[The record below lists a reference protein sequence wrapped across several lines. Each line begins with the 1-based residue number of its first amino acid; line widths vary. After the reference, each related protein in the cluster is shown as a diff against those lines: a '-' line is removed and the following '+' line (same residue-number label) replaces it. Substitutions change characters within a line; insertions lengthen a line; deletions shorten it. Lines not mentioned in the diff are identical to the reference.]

1 MSNLLDGR
9 IEVYMKTL
17 IMLLCLFALSFA
29 QYGGYGVYNGH
40 LTQDDGCTKYIASDA
55 NTLASWIFDDVN
67 NSTPLTDLS
76 GNGNTL
82 TPSAGFDYANQFTGT
97 SMFCNGTSLKFDG
110 VDDYFSIGY
119 ADATDLDM
127 GTGDITI
134 EALFTTTSDVTS
146 FQPVCIKNDNNA
158 IHKGYMIFINGGN
171 LIFRIYDGSGTAY
184 VANSI
189 AASINTDYYVAMS
202 VDRNGEQFGYVNG
215 SKVWTQSTTN
225 SVDISSNYNFYIGT
239 DNTITTASTKSF
251 MQVVLSSIAKSEADV
266 GRYYYE
272 DYTGPTILAYTATG
286 VQYDSVQ
293 HIGSF
298 TAESGAYYGIFI
310 AQDTTETN
318 LVGSWLSLVDFDT
331 TLYHHVSQTTNQTF
345 YLVATDNLDNVSWA
359 SDAATIEDTPDT
371 TPPGAGTIV
380 AEFLPNFQIGL
391 TWNYAD
397 DADSVKVYLIE
408 EDNPDSVLATTAT
421 TGTTGD
427 TIDIPLTL
435 KFAGNDNL
443 YAKKYSWDASNNK
456 SAAVVYTIPPSYFT
470 MWVDTSDTN
479 IDSLTYG
486 IAYRYPGGIND
497 SVANMQDSLTT
508 DTTYIY
514 HEDYANLDGSGDSLG
529 LTFPDTNA
537 IDTSWYAVRWN
548 VDGVRQD
555 TLSNWA
561 MWPEA
566 GSSTTYLVN
575 QNFEGTGYDNGETW
589 TESVQEGE
597 TSTRYVNEDYTTAP
611 LAGSQSLEMRSDS
624 YQVASVVTSLAT
636 ASSSVSLSFKM
647 NKTTGNPTDQVYF
660 IEFLDASD
668 NILSY

>member
-1 MSNLLDGR
+1 
-9 IEVYMKTL
+9 MKTL
-17 IMLLCLFALSFA
+17 IILLCLFSLSFA
-29 QYGGYGVYNGH
+29 QYSGW
-40 LTQDDGCTKYIASDA
+40 LKYSTYTSSDQ
-55 NTLASWIFDDVN
+55 NDT
-67 NSTPLTDLS
+67 
-76 GNGNTL
+76 TL
-82 TPSAGFDYANQFTGT
+82 TLQ
-97 SMFCNGTSLKFDG
+97 
-110 VDDYFSIGY
+110 I
-119 ADATDLDM
+119 
-127 GTGDITI
+127 
-134 EALFTTTSDVTS
+134 
-146 FQPVCIKNDNNA
+146 
-158 IHKGYMIFINGGN
+158 
-171 LIFRIYDGSGTAY
+171 
-184 VANSI
+184 
-189 AASINTDYYVAMS
+189 
-202 VDRNGEQFGYVNG
+202 
-215 SKVWTQSTTN
+215 TN
-225 SVDISSNYNFYIGT
+225 SVDYLTTSVRATGSADLPLQIDSTYWMINQADVAVTWANADDVNKYDGWRSIDTLLHGQSANGYVRIGLACLDT
-239 DNTITTASTKSF
+239 SGDTTAITQRRHYVSAF
-251 MQVVLSSIAKSEADV
+251 DE
-266 GRYYYE
+266 
-272 DYTGPTILAYTATG
+272 TGPTILAYTATG

-293 HIGSF
+293 HVGSF

-668 NILSY
+668 NILSYCKISVNSYWQIQQTGGSVEYGSTAISQDTVTYVWVDHTASSGTDGVTSLYFGTSPTKPGTAHLSCTNGTATADVAKLKFQIARATIMIIDSVEIVNQ